1 MDVQAILT
9 AISTIGFPIVCTL
22 LLFQQY
28 TKLNDL
34 HKEEYKELKTAIDNN
49 TIALTELRENLR
61 RDDDNA

>member
-28 TKLNDL
+28 TKLNEL
-34 HKEEYKELKTAIDNN
+34 HKEEYKELKTAIENN
-49 TIALTELRENLR
+49 TLALTELRENMR
-61 RDDDNA
+61 REDNA